1 MATLRKKF
9 ILSLILFTAVFSPIY
24 CDDDSITFNK
34 RDCLLIDQ
42 TKPNDIIISFDYSE
56 GHYRAIHA
64 SYNYWVNDA
73 VKLKYLGDSSKDI
86 IMKCYIGTNYQTSIS
101 SSLLH
106 YYIPCTLDN
115 PGVINEG
122 TYCVQ
127 IVKKLIGDISSEDYC
142 IDSLAFKAIK
152 TTNIPGLT
160 VIGFSSEQS
169 GCVRPGETVTL
180 LATVQ
185 NMMSITQD
193 FKNIGIFLANTE
205 TVVDNI
211 PLQCKIEGQ
220 KSVGSGD
227 KIICKIPDYISEG
240 YYSILYSSDSLES
253 QECPVNVINEF
264 NSLNFNGQLKKLH
277 IFQGGNNAII
287 PLWLRNISFPNQT
300 EFPGLFNLTLS
311 FNDIQNIDYYHFD
324 NMVKKDIGIKLCDK
338 SVQLIDTKCDFVK
351 SDDSK
356 STFYLLCIPES
367 FEIDTEYSLVILED
381 IIIGYDSSN
390 ALCTYDENTIY
401 KNIIIYSAEYDF
413 LIIFDENNSPYLD
426 CNLNINGYLK
436 NGIDRIKNHC
446 GNCGSNCIICKNS
459 NICSNC
465 LQGFTLKNSGECEV
479 VKDKISFDKF
489 KEVLSYTPHEE
500 SCQDSEY
507 NNQLFS
513 FTFSYVVNKG
523 ENLAVESEQYNNV
536 IFGKSQYETFGLK
549 CKIDVNPEY
558 AQSSQKSLGIC
569 KESTCTVNAYVN
581 CSFHDSVSNGIY
593 DIQVNSNNDFSNLIS
608 RAKANY
614 EPIKIKFIVDKFSAD
629 MLNDTIKITYEGYLS
644 KTKAIYA
651 CPEIKSDIYDC
662 YQILDCK
669 RLYYDEDSE
678 QTIIECSKE
687 VDYYEDSC
695 QTFRRIMM
703 EDNCGKNINE
713 SFSFRYC
720 PDEAS
725 SFLYL
730 ENLYILL
737 VLLLLII

>member
-1 MATLRKKF
+1 
-9 ILSLILFTAVFSPIY
+9 
-24 CDDDSITFNK
+24 
-34 RDCLLIDQ
+34 
-42 TKPNDIIISFDYSE
+42 
-56 GHYRAIHA
+56 
-64 SYNYWVNDA
+64 
-73 VKLKYLGDSSKDI
+73 
-86 IMKCYIGTNYQTSIS
+86 
-101 SSLLH
+101 
-106 YYIPCTLDN
+106 
-115 PGVINEG
+115 
-122 TYCVQ
+122 
-127 IVKKLIGDISSEDYC
+127 
-142 IDSLAFKAIK
+142 
-152 TTNIPGLT
+152 
-160 VIGFSSEQS
+160 
-169 GCVRPGETVTL
+169 
-180 LATVQ
+180 
-185 NMMSITQD
+185 MMSITQD

-211 PLQCKIEGQ
+211 PLQYKIEGQ
-220 KSVGSGD
+220 KSDGSSD

-240 YYSILYSSDSLES
+240 YYSILYSSDLLES

-287 PLWLRNISFPNQT
+287 PLWVRNISFPNQT

-311 FNDIQNIDYYHFD
+311 FNDIQNIGYYHFD

-367 FEIDTEYSLVILED
+367 FEIDTDYSLVILED

-513 FTFSYVVNKG
+513 FTFSYAVNKG

-536 IFGKSQYETFGLK
+536 ISGKSQYETFGLN
-549 CKIDVNPEY
+549 CKIDVNPGY

-614 EPIKIKFIVDKFSAD
+614 
-629 MLNDTIKITYEGYLS
+629 
-644 KTKAIYA
+644 
-651 CPEIKSDIYDC
+651 
-662 YQILDCK
+662 
-669 RLYYDEDSE
+669 
-678 QTIIECSKE
+678 
-687 VDYYEDSC
+687 
-695 QTFRRIMM
+695 
-703 EDNCGKNINE
+703 
-713 SFSFRYC
+713 
-720 PDEAS
+720 
-725 SFLYL
+725 
-730 ENLYILL
+730 
-737 VLLLLII
+737 